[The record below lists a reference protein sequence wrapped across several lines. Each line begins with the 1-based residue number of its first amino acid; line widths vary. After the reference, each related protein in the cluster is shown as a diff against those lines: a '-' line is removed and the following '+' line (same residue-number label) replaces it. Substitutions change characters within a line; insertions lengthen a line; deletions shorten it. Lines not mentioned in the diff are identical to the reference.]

1 VWKVITKLPNA
12 GEYIGCVDSWIDFVL
27 NCFGHCELNTVLGDV
42 IKVIN
47 YYGI

>member
-1 VWKVITKLPNA
+1 MITKLPNA